1 MPCKKLKREK
11 TINKTPSYQ
20 LRYEMGDGNLTMGE
34 KDMKKHIAP
43 AGAINRYKVT
53 RISTGSITE
62 VAYVTAKDEDEAQEK
77 LFNDELDS
85 DFETMDDDMSV
96 EEENITLCKSE
107 EKEHA

>member
-1 MPCKKLKREK
+1 
-11 TINKTPSYQ
+11 
-20 LRYEMGDGNLTMGE
+20 
-34 KDMKKHIAP
+34 MKKHIAP
-43 AGAINRYKVT
+43 EGAINRYKVT

-62 VAYVTAKDEDEAQEK
+62 VAYITARDEDEAEEK
-77 LFNDELDS
+77 LSNDELDS

>member
-20 LRYEMGDGNLTMGE
+20 LRYEMGDGNLTMGD

-43 AGAINRYKVT
+43 EGAINRYKVT

-62 VAYVTAKDEDEAQEK
+62 VAYITARDEDEAEEK
-77 LFNDELDS
+77 LSNDELDS

>member
-1 MPCKKLKREK
+1 M
-11 TINKTPSYQ
+11 N
-20 LRYEMGDGNLTMGE
+20 
-34 KDMKKHIAP
+34 KHIAP
-43 AGAINRYKVT
+43 EGAINRYRVT

-62 VAYVTAKDEDEAQEK
+62 VAYITAKDEDEAEEK
-77 LFNDELDS
+77 LSNDELDS

>member
-1 MPCKKLKREK
+1 
-11 TINKTPSYQ
+11 
-20 LRYEMGDGNLTMGE
+20 
-34 KDMKKHIAP
+34 MKKHIAP
-43 AGAINRYKVT
+43 AGAINKYRIT

-85 DFETMDDDMSV
+85 DFEIMNDDMSV
-96 EEENITLCKSE
+96 EEEHITQVKSE

>member
-1 MPCKKLKREK
+1 
-11 TINKTPSYQ
+11 
-20 LRYEMGDGNLTMGE
+20 
-34 KDMKKHIAP
+34 MKKHIAP
-43 AGAINRYKVT
+43 EGAEFKYKIT

-62 VAYVTAKDEDEAQEK
+62 VTYVTAKDEDEAQEK

-96 EEENITLCKSE
+96 EEEIITQVKSE